1 MNMKLIFKHLF
12 FCSLMGMGGFGLT
25 ACNDFLDREPITLIT
40 PDTYFTTTDHIAN
53 YVINYYNSYL
63 VNTQGTVLFHQTTWN
78 AGLAINDNNTDNYV
92 RENASLQYFA
102 KNWMVPTG
110 QNLKEEYAKI
120 RVWNYLIENVEPRM
134 AQISGTEEDK
144 KHYLGEGYFFRAMTY
159 FNAMAKFGD
168 LPIITEVLPNEESYL
183 KEKSKRD
190 PRNEVARFIL
200 KDLDRAISLLKEA
213 GFKNNLRINKQT
225 AQLFKSRVALY
236 EATFEKY
243 HRGSGRVPGDAGW
256 PGKDMPYN
264 QGKSF
269 DIDGEIRFFLEE
281 AMAAAKAVAD
291 QVPLTT
297 NTHVMNPEYRQVY
310 GWNPYF
316 EMFSQPSLKN
326 VPEVLLWKEYN
337 KSLGTS
343 HNAPYRTLVG
353 DRSGIT
359 RSMVSSF
366 LMKNG
371 LPIYASGSG
380 YKGDTSIDL
389 EKSGRDERL
398 QLFVWGESDVKLS
411 DENSPAVKSEQ
422 KVVLFKLPQLTNAE
436 LQNRDLTGYRQRKHY
451 TYDYTQLKSDE
462 LLGTNACPV
471 FRAAEAYLNYIE
483 ACYEKNRSLDGDA
496 IKYWKALRERAGV
509 DTDLDKTIR
518 NTNMAEEA
526 KYDDLG
532 VWSGDQMAD
541 ATLYNIRRERRC
553 EFMGEGM
560 RWDDLIRW
568 RSWDRLFTK
577 KYIPQGI
584 NLWDAAYRN
593 YENNENTNVKPI
605 VANGSTESNC
615 SSRDLGKYQ
624 QPFSLY
630 QTNNQFYEGYSWM
643 KAYYLYPIGVEELN
657 LAEGLYQNP
666 YWPRTGSLAEE

>member
-1 MNMKLIFKHLF
+1 
-12 FCSLMGMGGFGLT
+12 
-25 ACNDFLDREPITLIT
+25 
-40 PDTYFTTTDHIAN
+40 
-53 YVINYYNSYL
+53 
-63 VNTQGTVLFHQTTWN
+63 
-78 AGLAINDNNTDNYV
+78 
-92 RENASLQYFA
+92 
-102 KNWMVPTG
+102 
-110 QNLKEEYAKI
+110 
-120 RVWNYLIENVEPRM
+120 
-134 AQISGTEEDK
+134 
-144 KHYLGEGYFFRAMTY
+144 
-159 FNAMAKFGD
+159 
-168 LPIITEVLPNEESYL
+168 
-183 KEKSKRD
+183 
-190 PRNEVARFIL
+190 
-200 KDLDRAISLLKEA
+200 
-213 GFKNNLRINKQT
+213 
-225 AQLFKSRVALY
+225 
-236 EATFEKY
+236 
-243 HRGSGRVPGDAGW
+243 
-256 PGKDMPYN
+256 
-264 QGKSF
+264 
-269 DIDGEIRFFLEE
+269 
-281 AMAAAKAVAD
+281 
-291 QVPLTT
+291 
-297 NTHVMNPEYRQVY
+297 
-310 GWNPYF
+310 
-316 EMFSQPSLKN
+316 
-326 VPEVLLWKEYN
+326 
-337 KSLGTS
+337 
-343 HNAPYRTLVG
+343 
-353 DRSGIT
+353 
-359 RSMVSSF
+359 
-366 LMKNG
+366 MKNG

-532 VWSGDQMAD
+532 VWSGDQMVD